1 MTYKCSDRNHIRV
14 RTYDCDLVSFRS
26 KNEILDCRILHSS
39 EESVKMTRSV
49 SHIEY
54 PLDTLDGKALSVE
67 YARER
72 SHQVISRCSLG
83 CTRSD
88 RSPLCHAGKVD
99 VVQEHN
105 LASLILPT

>member
-1 MTYKCSDRNHIRV
+1 MTHKATDCNHIRV
-14 RTYDCDLVSFRS
+14 RAHYCDLVTFRS
-26 KNEILDCRILHSS
+26 NDEVLHCRILHGS
-39 EESVKMTRSV
+39 EESKQMARSV
-49 SHIEY
+49 SYIEY